1 MSKSP
6 ARSPDLPI
14 PPYWHGIAV
23 PPLKSQALS
32 PEPRYWAPEGVGEI
46 TTAHAAGRSGA
57 ALPEELRDFT
67 MVRPSTRPPVPDLF
81 DHVLV

>member
-6 ARSPDLPI
+6 AKVPGSADSSLLAWHCRSSS
-14 PPYWHGIAV
+14 
-23 PPLKSQALS
+23 KSQALS
-32 PEPRYWAPEGVGEI
+32 PEPRYWAPEEAGEI
-46 TTAHAAGRSGA
+46 TTAHTAGRSGA

-67 MVRPSTRPPVPDLF
+67 MVRPPTRPPVPDLF